1 MAARSTIM
9 APASS
14 VLGYNLALAVATII
28 SASSYEVSLPAA
40 YLLDPLPS
48 KRWRSKLGWNIVA
61 GFNDK
66 IDFNRAGVKVATI
79 APGNYA
85 TGALLAVAI
94 VAAFEAADATPV
106 WACTYSTTT
115 KKFTISSDIAFTLLF
130 GTGANV
136 GIGASPKGLGFAL
149 ADTGSA
155 VTQTGGSAVYHSVEY
170 LLFDLGSA
178 LAATLG
184 IAHGHNM
191 GSGGTVTLYGKTT
204 ATPWTSPGT
213 TQVLVGDDLT
223 NKRVLLFGTQSFRYW
238 ALVFDD
244 PGNTAGYTELGVP
257 YIGTYWTPG
266 RGYQPAAQRQGVPL
280 STPMRADQGALYIL
294 ARQSPKQHRVRYQGL
309 SLSDRNTYQAIEDAH
324 GHIFFMKWPENYPGS
339 ETVYGVITDTASVD
353 DHGPLGD
360 LFSFDVMVDE
370 NLG

>member
-1 MAARSTIM
+1 MI
-9 APASS
+9 APAAST
-14 VLGYNLALAVATII
+14 LGYNLALAILTII
-28 SASSYEVSLPAA
+28 TPSSYEVSLPAA

-66 IDFNRAGVKVATI
+66 IDFNRGGVKVATI
-79 APGNYA
+79 AAGNYA
-85 TGALLAVAI
+85 TGALLAAAI
-94 VAAFEAADATPV
+94 VTALEAADATPV

-115 KKFTISSDIAFTLLF
+115 KKFTISSDLAFILLF
-130 GTGANV
+130 GTGAN
-136 GIGASPKGLGFAL
+136 IATGAGKDLGFAV

-155 VTQTGGSAVYHSVEY
+155 TSQVAGSAAYHSREY
-170 LLFDLGSA
+170 LLFALESS

-191 GSGGTVTLYGKTT
+191 GATGTVTLYGKTS
-204 ATPWTSPGT
+204 ANPWLTPGT
-213 TQVLVGDDLT
+213 TQVLVGDDLS

-238 ALVFDD
+238 ALVFEDVQ
-244 PGNTAGYTELGVP
+244 NTAGYVELGVP
-257 YIGTYWTPG
+257 FIGNGWTPG
-266 RGYQPAAQRQGVPL
+266 RGYQPAAQRQAVPL
-280 STPMRADQGALYIL
+280 SAPLRADQGALYIL
-294 ARQSPKQHRVRYQGL
+294 ARNSPKQHRVRYQGL
-309 SLSDRNTYQAIEDAH
+309 SLIDRNTYQAIEDAH
-324 GHIFFMKWPENYPGS
+324 GHVFFFKWPELYPGM

-360 LFSFDVMVDE
+360 LFSFDVIVDE

>member
-1 MAARSTIM
+1 MAVRTTIM

-14 VLGYNLALAVATII
+14 VLGYNLALATVTII
-28 SASSYEVSLPAA
+28 SASSYEVSLPTA

-48 KRWRSKLGWNIVA
+48 KRWRSKLGWNIIA

-66 IDFNRAGVKVATI
+66 IDFNRGGVKVATI
-79 APGNYA
+79 TPGNYA

-94 VAAFEAADATPV
+94 VAALEAADATPV
-106 WACTYSTTT
+106 WASTYSTTT
-115 KKFTISSDIAFTLLF
+115 KKFTISSDLAFTLLF
-130 GTGANV
+130 GTGAN
-136 GIGASPKGLGFAL
+136 ISTGAGKDLGFAV

-155 VTQTGGSAVYHSVEY
+155 TSQVAGSAAYHSREY

-184 IAHGHNM
+184 IAHAHNM
-191 GSGGTVTLYGKTT
+191 GATGTVTLYGKTT

-223 NKRVLLFGTQSFRYW
+223 NKRLLLFGTQSFRYW
-238 ALVFDD
+238 ALVFEDVQ
-244 PGNTAGYTELGVP
+244 NTSGYVELGVP
-257 YIGTYWTPG
+257 FIGTYWTPG

-280 STPMRADQGALYIL
+280 SAPVRADQGALYIL
-294 ARQSPKQHRVRYQGL
+294 ARNSPKQHRVRYQGL
-309 SLSDRNTYQAIEDAH
+309 SLTDRNTYQAIEDAH
-324 GHIFFMKWPENYPGS
+324 GHIFFFKWPESYPGT